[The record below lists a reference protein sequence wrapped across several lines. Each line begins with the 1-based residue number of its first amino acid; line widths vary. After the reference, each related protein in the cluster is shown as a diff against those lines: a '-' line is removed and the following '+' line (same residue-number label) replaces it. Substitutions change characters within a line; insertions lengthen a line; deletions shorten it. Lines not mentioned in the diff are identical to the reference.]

1 MAGVFD
7 HSHYTM
13 YSISMNTASQTVG
26 CVKAATEILGDK
38 WTPQLLRFFINEEV
52 VRFCQLQD
60 LVGGINPRTLSA
72 RLITLEEHDIIEKL
86 PSESTRCEYRLTD
99 KGRDLLPILQDM
111 EQWSDKYA
119 TSHV

>member
-52 VRFCQLQD
+52 VRFCQLH
-60 LVGGINPRTLSA
+60 PRTLSA